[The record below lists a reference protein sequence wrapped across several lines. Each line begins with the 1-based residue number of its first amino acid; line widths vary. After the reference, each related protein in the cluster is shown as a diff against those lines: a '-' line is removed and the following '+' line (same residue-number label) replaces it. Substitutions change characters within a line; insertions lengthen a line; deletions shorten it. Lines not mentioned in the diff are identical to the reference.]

1 MNDFMAETWIASQN
15 KSDSENITNYR

>member
-1 MNDFMAETWIASQN
+1 MNNFMAETWIASQN